1 MSRAF
6 RELIERQILKAR
18 AEGKLTGLAG
28 EGKPLP
34 ERPGDAFVDPA
45 LAAGH
50 RIMAEAGV
58 VPAEFT
64 LKEQLEAARRV
75 YDTMADPQERTAAM
89 AHIADLEL
97 RYHIAQDARKKF
109 FR

>member
-6 RELIERQILKAR
+6 RELVERQILKAR

-28 EGKPLP
+28 EGEPLP
-34 ERPGDAFVDPA
+34 DRSGDAFVDPA

-58 VPAEFT
+58 VPPEFS
-64 LKEQLEAARRV
+64 LKEQLEAARLI
-75 YDTMADPQERTAAM
+75 YNSLTNPEERKAAM
-89 AHIADLEL
+89 SHIADLEL